1 MSIAP
6 LLLSLMVCGQPAD
19 GTDDVAALKA
29 FAETR
34 YAKSACVTCHRD
46 QEGRLKEIYD
56 EWAASVHYDNNV
68 ACVDCHGGD
77 AELTRDQFTT
87 EDEFTKASH
96 DSFSPEYRFI
106 QRRTGGGFDT
116 LPEGAA
122 SYACRECHTWST
134 EDEKVPNPHIAQAP
148 PDCTFLRFGG
158 VAMSR
163 ERGIA
168 YICASCHPETT
179 EKQLASPHG
188 NRGAPSCAYCHGN
201 SNHATPPATTEI
213 LDARPR
219 EQQGRCALCHKPETM
234 TAIAYIRE
242 TLDKTEEQI
251 KVSGQQFEELREMG
265 YRNLGLAEMHTH
277 VVETRA
283 ELEQVQHGCNVGEI
297 TELAKSIEN
306 VAKRTAYDYELVQA
320 LHDARRGQTRVAVVV
335 AGLLLLLA
343 TMLLYYRR
351 AFCMAPE
358 APPVKVPQRRN
369 MTPPCNSACPAG
381 NDVQG
386 FIAAAAKE
394 DYDKA
399 LDVLLE
405 TTPFPSVCGRVCPAP
420 CMQAC
425 NRDQF
430 DESVNIRELERY
442 VGDYGRS
449 NVVAAPTRD
458 ERIAVVGSGPAGL
471 SAAYQLARLGYPVTL
486 FERDKQLGG
495 AMRTGLPT
503 YRLPPDVLERE
514 IDRILACGVSI
525 ETGRAIDRNDLL
537 RLSHEY
543 DAVFV
548 ATGLQLPR
556 TIHLDAETPQ
566 AVEQGIHFLERA
578 RNGDADLTGKAIV
591 VIGGGNVAIDV
602 ARTAIR
608 LSAASVQLYCL
619 ELRNAMPAHAEEIEE
634 ATAEGVEINPGWG
647 PVAVRGDGE
656 QTRRV
661 EFRRCLAVFDEHGV
675 FAPTF
680 DENKRCTVDAHSVI
694 LALGRTADL
703 SLLPENSEVRD
714 GEVLLGLTGAPILAG
729 GDFAANMGTVSAA
742 IGSGR
747 RVALHIHRTLTGED
761 LTRPQGP
768 IATPFDI
775 KAQSFPHC
783 TKARAYILPLEM
795 RRTGF
800 AEVNLGLTPEEEH
813 AAALAE
819 AQRCFSCGV
828 CNQCD
833 QCMLRCPENVI
844 QREGETYKVDL
855 AHCQSCGL
863 CAAECPRGV
872 IYMADL

>member
-1 MSIAP
+1 MNIVP
-6 LLLSLMVCGQPAD
+6 LLLSLTVCAQVSDAMD
-19 GTDDVAALKA
+19 EAAALRA
-29 FAETR
+29 FAEKR
-34 YAKSACVTCHRD
+34 YAKSACVSCHRD

-77 AELTRDQFTT
+77 AELTHDQFATQK
-87 EDEFTKASH
+87 EFEKASH
-96 DSFSPEYRFI
+96 DTFSPEYRFVE
-106 QRRTGGGFDT
+106 RHRGSGFDA
-116 LPEGAA
+116 LPEGVA
-122 SYACRECHTWST
+122 SYACRECHSWST
-134 EDEKVPNPHIAQAP
+134 RETSAQNPHVAEVP

-168 YICASCHPETT
+168 YICASCHPEST

-201 SNHATPPATTEI
+201 SNHAIPPATTEI

-219 EQQGRCALCHKPETM
+219 GQQGRCALCHKPETM
-234 TAIAYIRE
+234 AAIAYIRE
-242 TLDKTEEQI
+242 TLDKTEKQI
-251 KVSGQQFEELREMG
+251 KVSRQQFEELREMG
-265 YRNLGLAEMHTH
+265 YRNLGLAEMQTH

-283 ELEQVQHGCNVGEI
+283 DLRQVQHGCNVGEI

-320 LHDARRGQTRVAVVV
+320 LREARQGQTEVAVVV
-335 AGLLLLLA
+335 AGLLVLLA
-343 TMLLYYRR
+343 AMLLYYKR
-351 AFCMAPE
+351 AFCMSPE
-358 APPVKVPQRRN
+358 APPAKVPQRRN

-394 DYDKA
+394 DYDGA

-420 CMQAC
+420 CMDVC
-425 NRDQF
+425 NREQF

-442 VGDYGRS
+442 VGDYGRTKA
-449 NVVAAPTRD
+449 VATLTRD

-471 SAAYQLARLGYPVTL
+471 SASYQLVRLGYSVTL
-486 FERDKQLGG
+486 FERDEQLGG

-503 YRLPPDVLERE
+503 YRLPCDVLDRE
-514 IDRILACGVSI
+514 IDRILKCGVSV
-525 ETGRAIDRNDLL
+525 ETGRAIERDDLL

-548 ATGLQLPR
+548 ATGLQLQR
-556 TIHLDAETPQ
+556 TIRLDAEAPDT
-566 AVEQGIHFLERA
+566 VEQGIRFLEWA
-578 RNGDADLTGKAIV
+578 RNGDADLAGKAIV

-608 LSAASVQLYCL
+608 LSAASVRLYCL

-647 PVAVRGDGE
+647 PVAVRDDGE
-656 QTRRV
+656 GTRHV
-661 EFRRCLAVFDEHGV
+661 EFRRCLAVFDEHGM

-680 DENKRCTVDAHSVI
+680 DENKRCTVETDSVV

-761 LTRPQGP
+761 LTKPEGP
-768 IATPFDI
+768 TATPFDI

-783 TKARAYILPLEM
+783 TKARAPTLPLEM

-800 AEVNLGLTPEEEH
+800 AEVNVGLTPDDEH

-844 QREGETYKVDL
+844 QREGEGYKVDF

-872 IYMADL
+872 IYMAEL